1 MTSDKLPTLLLVDD
15 EPDLLLSLQGLLRQE
30 FQLFVADSGPAALA
44 VIESET
50 IQVVMTDQRMPEIS
64 GDELLA
70 RIARLSPYTVRILL
84 TGYADIQDVIR
95 ALNSGGLFRYLTKPW
110 DLDELMDVVRQAAA
124 QYRQTAEQQ
133 ERRRQTAQFHTDVI
147 AFLRSLPESNSADEL
162 IRRGQELWESNSEPR

>member
-1 MTSDKLPTLLLVDD
+1 MASDKLPTLLLVDD

-50 IQVVMTDQRMPEIS
+50 IQVVMTDQRMPEMS

-70 RIARLSPYTVRILL
+70 RIARLSPYTVCILL

-95 ALNSGGLFRYLTKPW
+95 ALNSGGLFRYLTKPCSK
-110 DLDELMDVVRQAAA
+110 R
-124 QYRQTAEQQ
+124 
-133 ERRRQTAQFHTDVI
+133 
-147 AFLRSLPESNSADEL
+147 
-162 IRRGQELWESNSEPR
+162 

>member
-1 MTSDKLPTLLLVDD
+1 MASDKLPTLLLVDD

-50 IQVVMTDQRMPEIS
+50 IQVVMTDQRMPEMS

-124 QYRQTAEQQ
+124 QYRRTAEQQ
-133 ERRRQTAQFHTDVI
+133 ERCRQTAQFHTDVI
-147 AFLRSLPESNSADEL
+147 AFLRSLPESNSVDEL
-162 IRRGQELWESNSEPR
+162 IRRSHELWESKSEPR